1 MGFFDILNPVFTG
14 IETYLLSW
22 IPAWARV
29 ALYGLGSGIVTML
42 LYAKVSNQDA
52 LTQGKS
58 ASKEALS
65 ALRKLDPEAEF
76 DVVLATMRKAIAAP
90 LRQAKNAAI
99 PALWASLPLIFVLVW
114 LDNSYSYQAPPVG
127 SSIQALTEPFVPL
140 QESDSVHR
148 TEGQTYSLTW
158 PESGQIELQSLSGD
172 LIISIP
178 SSTHVPLI
186 HKRKWWNM
194 LIGNPAGYIDESA
207 PFDSVEF
214 THTPRELIGF
224 GPHWIRSW
232 LFIYFAVLMA
242 SSIAIKVKFKIA

>member
-58 ASKEALS
+58 TSKEALS

-158 PESGQIELQSLSGD
+158 PESGQIELKRLTGD
-172 LIISIP
+172 LIIFIP

-186 HKRKWWNM
+186 HKRKWWNI
-194 LIGNPAGYIDESA
+194 LIGNPAGYLDESA
-207 PFDSVEF
+207 PISSVEF
-214 THTPRELIGF
+214 TNTPRELIGF
-224 GPHWIRSW
+224 GPHWLRSW
-232 LFIYFAVLMA
+232 LVFYFAVLMA
-242 SSIAIKVKFKIA
+242 AAVAIKVKFKIA